1 MYGFNSTSHKHQ
13 RDQLQLQQLREAL
26 YVLKVQAQQ
35 RLADYHLTDE
45 IADLKRNDISQL
57 LADLE
62 QHVQLFLDGSSLTT
76 TNLDIAGL
84 ADRFIQINP
93 ADVRDRIDDLHRL
106 RQRLDKHLA
115 LTERDFRRLDD
126 VQSLLEAE
134 AAEGVRSLYGF

>member
-13 RDQLQLQQLREAL
+13 RDQLQLQQLRDAL

-35 RLADYHLTDE
+35 RMADYHLTDD
-45 IADLKRNDISQL
+45 IVDLKRSDISQL
-57 LADLE
+57 LADLD

-84 ADRFIQINP
+84 ADRFIQVNP
-93 ADVRDRIDDLHRL
+93 ADVRDRIDDLRRL
-106 RQRLDKHLA
+106 RQRLDNHLA